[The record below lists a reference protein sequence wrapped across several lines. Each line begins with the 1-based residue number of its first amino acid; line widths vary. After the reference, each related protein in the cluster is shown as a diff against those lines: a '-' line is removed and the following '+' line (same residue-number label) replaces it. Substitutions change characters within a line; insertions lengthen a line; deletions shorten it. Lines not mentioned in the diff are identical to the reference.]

1 MTMFN
6 LNYYTQMVV
15 TRNNYENYGIDFY
28 NGTFILKGFYSLDIM
43 ETSRWGP
50 YFFVSNHGD
59 DLFYEYEQDVMGI
72 KIKFSLFL
80 K

>member
-1 MTMFN
+1 MTMFD

-15 TRNNYENYGIDFY
+15 TRNNYENYGIDFCK
-28 NGTFILKGFYSLDIM
+28 GTLIQKGFYSLVIM

-50 YFFVSNHGD
+50 YFFLCQTMEMICFININKM
-59 DLFYEYEQDVMGI
+59 LWA
-72 KIKFSLFL
+72 L